1 MKRAAPHL
9 LGEARQGSARRSHII
24 QAALLN
30 REMNLQTVN
39 EDFRRA
45 TREARSN
52 WEQVGRS
59 LDHLKKSAKSNAKL
73 QAQVNDIYILFFQ
86 ISFVWMQ

>member
-9 LGEARQGSARRSHII
+9 LEEARQGSARQSHII
-24 QAALLN
+24 KTELQH
-30 REMNLQTVN
+30 REMDALTVD

-45 TREARSN
+45 TKDARSN
-52 WEQVGRS
+52 WEQVQRS

-73 QAQVNDIYILFFQ
+73 QAQVEDKYFCGTCFYWLK
-86 ISFVWMQ
+86 